1 MKKKIVLMCLI
12 TLGSYHTL
20 FACDICGCSVFSGPF
35 NGILP
40 QFTKNLVGIRT
51 STQKFT
57 HPNTELNYNGNSR
70 VLEDR
75 YYTSELWFRYYP
87 TKKLQTFLFIP
98 FKYNQRIETEKN
110 NSLYG
115 IGDIY
120 ASALYPLFKSSDSSK
135 SLTNYNWL
143 LGGGIKLPTGKYQQR
158 DANKTML
165 PVGFQTGNGA
175 YSFLASSNFTVRKA
189 ALGLNTQINYTVN
202 GTNELD
208 YKFGNAF
215 SGIVTAFYWKKMN
228 RISLLPSIGILYE
241 KSDKD
246 IQYKIEKMNTGN
258 DALSTNIGIE
268 MYAGQW
274 LISAYYQKSL
284 YQKLYASQPES
295 AYKFQCGIGHYF

>member
-1 MKKKIVLMCLI
+1 MKLI
-12 TLGSYHTL
+12 KTIL
-20 FACDICGCSVFSGPF
+20 FIILIFPLININACDICGCSVFSGPF
-35 NGILP
+35 YGILP
-40 QFTKNLVGIRT
+40 QFTKNLVGFRT

-70 VLEDR
+70 VIEDS

-143 LGGGIKLPTGKYQQR
+143 IGGGIKLPTGKYQQR

-165 PVGFQTGNGA
+165 PVGFQAGNGA
-175 YSFLASSNFTVRKA
+175 YSFLASSNFTIRKA
-189 ALGLNTQINYTVN
+189 ALGLNTQINYTIN

-215 SGIVTAFYWKKMN
+215 SGIATAFYWKKMN

-246 IQYKIEKMNTGN
+246 IQYSMEKANTGN
-258 DALSTNIGIE
+258 HAISTNLGME
-268 MYAGQW
+268 VYAGQW
-274 LISAYYQKSL
+274 LFSAFMQKSL
-284 YQKLYASQPES
+284 YQKLYASQPS
-295 AYKFQCGIGHYF
+295 NVYRFQVGIGHYF